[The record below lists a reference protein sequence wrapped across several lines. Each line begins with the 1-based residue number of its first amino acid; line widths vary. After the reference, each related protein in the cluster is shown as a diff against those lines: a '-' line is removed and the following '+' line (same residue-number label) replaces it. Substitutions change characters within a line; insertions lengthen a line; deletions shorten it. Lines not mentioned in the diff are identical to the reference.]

1 MRSAG
6 LLLAAV
12 ASVVVEVGLSGMWAL
27 GQSAGTHHA
36 ALLGFGGPV
45 STAAASEEGPD
56 MSSLGARSPPQPLR
70 TARGVRTAPDR
81 AAAPLG
87 GRAGR
92 AAVETPCVLRAS
104 RLQAALRLG
113 THEHR
118 REGAGPAGSLS
129 NGAWPGYPRRPGREG
144 RERRP
149 LRACPPSRRWAP
161 RAPASSGRRGASGPP
176 RTEEAAAGLVVFA
189 LKCGCSRPAGGGGV
203 RSLGEPRPASNFL
216 YLPAPRSP
224 AHKALHFQLL
234 QSPLF
239 KGRCPQAGKHQGDRL
254 PAGQRA
260 SASGAGEE
268 RERGDKGERPASR
281 CSSQAPRGV
290 SLIRSWL
297 HDLDQDPLAR
307 CSQAQIPSRAGS
319 KVRPKRRARVGK
331 RWSGWPASGEGS
343 PGLPQ
348 QAYFIFPVGMP
359 LRALKPG
366 YFPGPQ
372 QARR

>member
-1 MRSAG
+1 
-6 LLLAAV
+6 
-12 ASVVVEVGLSGMWAL
+12 
-27 GQSAGTHHA
+27 
-36 ALLGFGGPV
+36 
-45 STAAASEEGPD
+45 

-129 NGAWPGYPRRPGREG
+129 NGAWPGSPRRPGREG

-176 RTEEAAAGLVVFA
+176 RKEEAAAGLVVFA

-203 RSLGEPRPASNFL
+203 RSLGSRPTRQMLSGSDPFKSWQQSEAETEGTCWKEVVWLACFRGGLTWPSPTSIVH
-216 YLPAPRSP
+216 LPGGNAAAGPETR
-224 AHKALHFQLL
+224 LL
-234 QSPLF
+234 PGTTEKPVDDHS
-239 KGRCPQAGKHQGDRL
+239 RMCADWWCADL
-254 PAGQRA
+254 P
-260 SASGAGEE
+260 
-268 RERGDKGERPASR
+268 D
-281 CSSQAPRGV
+281 
-290 SLIRSWL
+290 
-297 HDLDQDPLAR
+297 
-307 CSQAQIPSRAGS
+307 
-319 KVRPKRRARVGK
+319 VRVL
-331 RWSGWPASGEGS
+331 S
-343 PGLPQ
+343 
-348 QAYFIFPVGMP
+348 
-359 LRALKPG
+359 
-366 YFPGPQ
+366 
-372 QARR
+372 